1 MFAFIVLPFF
11 LVINIRL
18 ESASYFV
25 VEGETVKLCTIVE
38 SGELE
43 KSIEL
48 EISIVGQSDSD
59 QEEDYK
65 VIMSTFSLRPA
76 QNQSCTTVEI
86 LNDNLVEGNETF
98 QVILSSTDS
107 AVTVSTPNTAIITIE
122 DANGIRLWRMHEFMY

>member
-1 MFAFIVLPFF
+1 MFAFIVLPFS
-11 LVINIRL
+11 LAINVRL

-65 VIMSTFSLRPA
+65 VKMSTFSLRPI

-107 AVTVSTPNTAIITIE
+107 AVTVSTPNTAIIIIE

>member
-1 MFAFIVLPFF
+1 MLPFSSA
-11 LVINIRL
+11 INVRL

-65 VIMSTFSLRPA
+65 VKMSTFSLKPA
-76 QNQSCTTVEI
+76 QNQTCTTVEI